1 LGCNTIDKYQYMKK
15 VLFFI
20 ALFFSFH
27 TAQSQVLMSLIFGDK
42 LNSPNIEFGLEGGAN
57 FSTISNLENSD
68 YRTDFNLGFYFDFNL
83 KNPSWVFNTG
93 VIVKSTLG
101 ANGIAVYSLNN
112 DKLDVVFAEGSVK
125 RKINYFN
132 VPLMIKY
139 KFDNNMF
146 VKAGTQLG
154 LLSRAYDEFSQNYNS
169 EDVEYKNNI
178 RDKIHV
184 IDAGLA
190 FGLGYRLKAGNGI
203 NLGLQYYYGLVPLM
217 KGNVDQDQYNRS
229 LYVTAG
235 LPIGKGKAAR
245 KAAEKKALEEGETL
259 PKN

>member
-1 LGCNTIDKYQYMKK
+1 MKK
-15 VLFFI
+15 VLYFI

-57 FSTISNLENSD
+57 FSAISNLENSD

-93 VIVKSTLG
+93 VIVKSTMG
-101 ANGIAVYSLNN
+101 ANGIAVYSLN
-112 DKLDVVFAEGSVK
+112 DEKLDAAFAEGSVD

-139 KFDNNMF
+139 KFDNNIY
-146 VKAGTQLG
+146 VKAGAQLG
-154 LLSRAYDEFSQNYNS
+154 LLSTANDVFHQNYGG
-169 EDVEYKNNI
+169 DDLEYKNNI

-184 IDAGLA
+184 VDAGLA
-190 FGLGYRLKAGNGI
+190 VGLGYRLKTGNGL

-217 KGNVDQDQYNRS
+217 KGDASPDQYNRS

-245 KAAEKKALEEGETL
+245 KAAEKKALEEKGTL
-259 PKN
+259 PND

>member
-1 LGCNTIDKYQYMKK
+1 MKK
-15 VLFFI
+15 SILFI
-20 ALFFSFH
+20 ALFFSFQ
-27 TAQSQVLMSLIFGDK
+27 AVQSQVIMSLIFGDK

-57 FSTISNLENSD
+57 FSSISNLDSD
-68 YRTDFNLGFYFDFNL
+68 YRRDFNLGFYFDFNL
-83 KNPSWVFNTG
+83 KNPSWMFNTG
-93 VIVKSTLG
+93 VIVKSTMG
-101 ANGIAVYSLNN
+101 ANGIAVYSLN
-112 DKLDVVFAEGSVK
+112 DEKLDAVFAEGSIK

-139 KFDNNMF
+139 KFDNNIY

-154 LLSRAYDEFSQNYNS
+154 LLAQAKDVFNQEYFGSN
-169 EDVEYKNNI
+169 VEYENNI

-190 FGLGYRLKAGNGI
+190 FGLGYRLKAGSGI
-203 NLGLQYYYGLVPLM
+203 NLGLQYYYGLVPLL
-217 KGNVDQDQYNRS
+217 KGDVNQNQYNRS

-235 LPIGKGKAAR
+235 LPIGKGKAAKKAAEKR
-245 KAAEKKALEEGETL
+245 AAEKKALEEGSTL

>member
-1 LGCNTIDKYQYMKK
+1 MKK
-15 VLFFI
+15 VIFFI
-20 ALFFSFH
+20 ALFFSFYA
-27 TAQSQVLMSLIFGDK
+27 AQSQVLMSLIFGDK

-57 FSTISNLENSD
+57 FSAISNLDNAH

-83 KNPSWVFNTG
+83 KNPSWIFNTG
-93 VIVKSTLG
+93 VIVKSTMG
-101 ANGIAVYSLNN
+101 ANGIAVYSLN
-112 DKLDVVFAEGSVK
+112 DEKLDAVFAEGSVK
-125 RKINYFN
+125 RKIQYFN

-139 KFDNNMF
+139 KFNNNIY
-146 VKAGTQLG
+146 VKGGTQLG

-190 FGLGYRLKAGNGI
+190 LGLGYRLKVGSGI
-203 NLGLQYYYGLVPLM
+203 NLGVQYYYGLVPLM
-217 KGNVDQDQYNRS
+217 KGDASPNQYNRS

-235 LPIGKGKAAR
+235 LPIGKGKAAK
-245 KAAEKKALEEGETL
+245 KAAEKKALEEKTTL
-259 PKN
+259 PKS